1 MTEEKLYSINF
12 TKENTKFCLTL
23 HYNGTN
29 SYLFVNGTE
38 IIRFKTKD
46 SEITPYQ
53 LCLDVLEL
61 LLVLKQINA
70 VSIVKLL
77 MTPMQN
83 CVLLMFLKI

>member
-12 TKENTKFCLTL
+12 TKENTKFRLTL

-29 SYLFVNGTE
+29 SYLCVNGTE
-38 IIRFKTKD
+38 ILRFKTKD

-83 CVLLMFLKI
+83 FVLLMFLKI